1 MSVDGNGTATSGTAD
16 PVELLVG
23 DGKKYKTVADL
34 AKSRLEADTFIE
46 QLKGENAALREVVKA
61 KEKTSRTEDFDT
73 FLAELR
79 GNTSTSAKEAT
90 STTDNQG
97 AKGVSIEDVKN
108 LLRQEETER
117 MRNAAYATV
126 RAKVA
131 ELLGS
136 DKVDEGLAKAMQS
149 TGLQEGD
156 VKNLAFRSPEVAL
169 RALGFTELKPQS
181 GINPS
186 VGSEAFFGNKTDVR
200 NWEYYKGLRAKMS
213 ESEFYNP
220 KVQKQLMKD
229 RMELG
234 DQFWKQ

>member
-1 MSVDGNGTATSGTAD
+1 MSVDVNGNATSGTAD

-34 AKSRLEADTFIE
+34 AKSRLEADSFIE

-61 KEKTSRTEDFDT
+61 KEKTSRTDDFDA
-73 FLAELR
+73 FLAELK
-79 GNTSTSAKEAT
+79 GNALPKADAT
-90 STTDNQG
+90 ASTTDNQG
-97 AKGVSIEDVKN
+97 AKGVSMADVEN
-108 LLRQEETER
+108 LLKQKETER
-117 MRNAAYATV
+117 MRDTAYAAV

-136 DKVDEGLAKAMQS
+136 DKADEGLAKAMQS

-181 GINPS
+181 GINSS
-186 VGSEAFFGNKTDVR
+186 VGSEAFFGSKTDVR
-200 NWEYYKGLRAKMS
+200 NWEYYKGLRGKMS
-213 ESEFYNP
+213 ESEFWNP
-220 KVQKQLMKD
+220 KIQKQLMKD
-229 RMELG
+229 RTELG